1 MSRIIRNPLSIGDEI
16 LNKLDN
22 CCGGWH
28 STRTCSRRSS
38 CDSNGRA
45 LYNAHIANTSFPRTC
60 PLHAR
65 VTDHFF
71 FLSSI
76 NCCTNATGTVRAGP
90 PIVATHSHRP
100 PVPLQHFASPVAT
113 ADTSCS
119 SQRETCVPQLCLMQ
133 ALQVCTKNLHTGFAR
148 DRLRDSY
155 SHKQILPTHG
165 SSLPVAAVPSA
176 KTANKTSSILL
187 QNRNHTRWLGQP
199 R

>member
-1 MSRIIRNPLSIGDEI
+1 MAAP
-16 LNKLDN
+16 
-22 CCGGWH
+22 
-28 STRTCSRRSS
+28 STMHTLQT
-38 CDSNGRA
+38 RA
-45 LYNAHIANTSFPRTC
+45 SHAQCA
-60 PLHAR
+60 LHAR

-119 SQRETCVPQLCLMQ
+119 SQRATCVPQLCLMQ

-176 KTANKTSSILL
+176 KNSQ
-187 QNRNHTRWLGQP
+187 QNLKHSPPKQKPHALARSPAPLNTFHPCSAEAGTRQRKHNPQVGYIH
-199 R
+199 